1 VDGRDRHRVQR
12 TGNRF
17 ARLDTSPHHD
27 SAMASPG
34 ITAVPSA
41 VMHASMSA
49 MGKGDGVLR
58 IGLERG
64 RTWTFASAVDWPG
77 WCRRGT
83 GDDAA
88 VQTLLDHADRYAAV
102 VALAGVPFEPGEPT
116 VIGAVAG
123 SGALDFGA
131 LDPPQAWDDEPLT
144 GADLDGQRRLLT
156 ACWTAFDATVAGS
169 AAELRKGPRGG
180 GRDRDPIVEHVREAE
195 RSYVRS
201 IGLRLPPGTP
211 WPDQRDAVLDRLRSN
226 DAATTWPPRYLVRR
240 AAWHVLDHAWEI
252 EDKQP

>member
-1 VDGRDRHRVQR
+1 
-12 TGNRF
+12 
-17 ARLDTSPHHD
+17 
-27 SAMASPG
+27 M
-34 ITAVPSA
+34 A
-41 VMHASMSA
+41 VM
-49 MGKGDGVLR
+49 GRTDGALR

-64 RTWTFASAVDWPG
+64 RTWTFASALDWPG
-77 WCRRGT
+77 WCRRGK

-88 VQTLLDHADRYAAV
+88 VRTLLDHAERYAAV
-102 VALAGVPFEPGEPT
+102 VALADRPFEPGEPA
-116 VIGAVAG
+116 VVGAVSG

-131 LDPPQAWDDEPLT
+131 LDPPQTWDGEPLT
-144 GADLDGQRRLLT
+144 GADLDRQLDLLA

-201 IGLRLPPGTP
+201 IGVRLPPRTP
-211 WPDQRDAVLDRLRSN
+211 WSDQRTAILAALRSGET
-226 DAATTWPPRYLVRR
+226 ATTWPPRYLVRR
-240 AAWHVLDHAWEI
+240 AAWHILDHAWEI